1 MDNRTLILLFTCF
14 VPLFTAVVGTI
25 IEAISLQDSVTVR
38 ETHVKR
44 MLMCYFLMFIFIGT
58 GVATGVALPKI
69 AIQILP
75 LTVFSLYIAPVLYY
89 RFVYLLTNTENKET
103 SHFSRHYLFPVL
115 SALGFCAFFYIV
127 PPAIR
132 LQLVVERTVAGY
144 PVTTFIFKTI
154 PLVQFALAIL
164 YMSLVFRKLAICYR
178 QNGPKKCFVEEMVSH
193 FRFPMQSH
201 HHLVGSVLPDDV
213 PPGSGSRFIHSDCRG
228 LDTGHSSLLPHLQSK
243 VVALPAAHYCSYSPE
258 NAFQGTTFR
267 AKKR

>member
-69 AIQILP
+69 TIQILP

-132 LQLVVERTVAGY
+132 CNWWWKG
-144 PVTTFIFKTI
+144 
-154 PLVQFALAIL
+154 
-164 YMSLVFRKLAICYR
+164 
-178 QNGPKKCFVEEMVSH
+178 
-193 FRFPMQSH
+193 
-201 HHLVGSVLPDDV
+201 
-213 PPGSGSRFIHSDCRG
+213 
-228 LDTGHSSLLPHLQSK
+228 LLPVIRSLPLSSK
-243 VVALPAAHYCSYSPE
+243 RFRWYSSPLPSYICRSYSE
-258 NAFQGTTFR
+258 SWQYVTAKTGQKVFCGRNGFTFPFSYAVSPSFGR
-267 AKKR
+267 ERSA

>member
-14 VPLFTAVVGTI
+14 IPLFTAVVGTI

-44 MLMCYFLMFIFIGT
+44 MLMCYFLMFIFIDT

-103 SHFSRHYLFPVL
+103 SLLYCPARH
-115 SALGFCAFFYIV
+115 
-127 PPAIR
+127 PPAIGGGKDCCR
-132 LQLVVERTVAGY
+132 LSGHYLYLQNDSVGTVRPCHPIYVARL
-144 PVTTFIFKTI
+144 PKADNML
-154 PLVQFALAIL
+154 PSKRA
-164 YMSLVFRKLAICYR
+164 
-178 QNGPKKCFVEEMVSH
+178 KKCFVEEMVSH